1 MDRWLITFFIGAI
14 LSLFMPI
21 VPQFFCVILFIAL
34 GITCLL
40 TKRAR
45 IVSGFFFGSAWILFN
60 GFQYNA
66 VWDRNNLDTTQ
77 IFSTSHTVIGT
88 VKSIPSK
95 TVINIDNK
103 KNGKSNNGISGP
115 SPKIN
120 DTFNYKFNFEVSHIN
135 QQVLEQPFILRLNW
149 NRTTEIIQQD
159 GRYNLNVKF
168 KPPNGLANK
177 GGFNYQVWLR
187 QNQIVATGY
196 VVKPR
201 DKQVNQNF
209 TLETPSSHRQK
220 LYSQSLKLLPEHDL
234 SPLLT
239 ALSFGERSTI
249 ESNIWTILNK
259 TNTQHLIA
267 ISGLHLG
274 LIATGSFLLI
284 NFLLRILPLRLF
296 MSSTS
301 NISYFLLS
309 NNIKYFAVLLSCSL
323 TFYYAYLAGFS
334 LPTVRALIMLLL
346 FWTFRIVGIKCSLVT
361 WLFLTVFIVLIST
374 PMSLISGSFW
384 LSFYAVSLIL
394 LTSWRFKHTF
404 VGKNKLSTWLKSLFW
419 VQLSLSIFMLPISML
434 FNFQLSFV
442 SIFANLFAVP
452 VMSFTSIPLSLLAV
466 LIMPFSHL
474 LSEALYQL
482 ALFSIEGVWFWLT
495 FLAEQ
500 PWATVS
506 VSFIDIVIIS
516 LLLSVVGVISFLS
529 VKKSSAGFLVLIS
542 ISFIAYLVITN
553 KQDADWKIV
562 VLDVGQ
568 GLSIVIEK
576 NNKAILYDTG
586 ASYPSGF
593 NMVEASVLPYLK
605 FKGITAL
612 NKVIISHSD
621 NDHAGG
627 LNVLK
632 ESIHI
637 TELIAN
643 DPELKGDSR
652 CTQGDS
658 FNWQGLTFNV
668 LWPLDDDKYVGDE
681 NDDSCVIKISDGSS
695 SVLLTGDISKRVE
708 KLLVA
713 DTHMAPLL
721 KSDVIIAPHHGSK
734 TSSSHTFIQAVS
746 PQYVIYSTGFM
757 NRWRMPSTIV
767 QQRYTDENIQA
778 FNTAHT
784 GMVEVKIEMEF
795 LDEESIMGKAKL
807 NKSNLT
813 SINTHE
819 TKIKVTPYK
828 QEMYPFWFAH

>member
-1 MDRWLITFFIGAI
+1 MDRWLIAFFIGAI
-14 LSLFMPI
+14 LALFMPI
-21 VPQFFCVILFIAL
+21 VPQFFFVILFCAL
-34 GITCLL
+34 GVVCLL
-40 TKRAR
+40 AKKTQ
-45 IVSGFFFGSAWILFN
+45 IISGLFLGTAWILFN
-60 GFQYNA
+60 GFQYNE
-66 VWDRNNLDTTQ
+66 VWEHNHLDTTQ
-77 IFSTSHTVIGT
+77 IFNTSHTVIGT
-88 VKSIPSK
+88 IKTIPSK
-95 TVINIDNK
+95 TVINVLDKDN
-103 KNGKSNNGISGP
+103 SNDLNEEP
-115 SPKIN
+115 PVKY
-120 DTFNYKFNFEVSHIN
+120 NYKFNFEVSSIN
-135 QQVLEQPFILRLNW
+135 QNVLKQPFILRLNW
-149 NRTTEIIQQD
+149 NKTTQIIQQ
-159 GRYNLNVKF
+159 GERFNLTVKF
-168 KPPNGLANK
+168 KPPNGLSNK

-187 QNQIVATGY
+187 QNKIVATGY
-196 VVKPR
+196 VVKSR
-201 DKQVNQNF
+201 DSQVIQNF
-209 TLETPSSHRQK
+209 SLEEPPSHRQK
-220 LYSQSLKLLPEHDL
+220 LYSQSLKLLPKDDL

-249 ESNIWTILNK
+249 EPNIWVVLNK

-284 NFLLRILPLRLF
+284 NFFIKILPLRLF
-296 MSSTS
+296 ISNTSS
-301 NISYFLLS
+301 IYYFFLS
-309 NNIKYFAVLLSCSL
+309 SNIKYLAVLLSCSL

-334 LPTVRALIMLLL
+334 LPTVRALLMLLL
-346 FWTFRIVGIKCSLVT
+346 FWTFRGIGIKCSLVT
-361 WLFLTVFIVLIST
+361 WLFLTVLLVLIST

-466 LIMPFSHL
+466 LIMPFSHS
-474 LSEALYQL
+474 LSEVLYQL

-495 FLAEQ
+495 LLAEQ

-516 LLLSVVGVISFLS
+516 LLLSVIGVISFLS
-529 VKKSSAGFLVLIS
+529 LKKRSAGFLVLIS

-553 KQDADWKIV
+553 KQDADWKVV

-605 FKGITAL
+605 FKGITVL
-612 NKVIISHSD
+612 DKVIISHSD

-627 LNVLK
+627 LTVLQ

-658 FNWQGLTFNV
+658 FVWQGLTFSV
-668 LWPLDDDKYVGDE
+668 LWPLDDIKYIGDE
-681 NDDSCVIKISDGSS
+681 NDDSCVIKVSDGSS
-695 SVLLTGDISKRVE
+695 SIILTGDISKRIE

-713 DTHMAPLL
+713 DNLISPFL

-734 TSSSHTFIQAVS
+734 TSSSQPFIQAVS

-767 QQRYTDENIQA
+767 QQRYMDEKIQA
-778 FNTAHT
+778 FNTADA
-784 GMVEVKIEMEF
+784 GMVEVKF
-795 LDEESIMGKAKL
+795 LVVDAKI
-807 NKSNLT
+807 NLDKMHAE
-813 SINTHE
+813 SINTSE

-828 QEMYPFWFAH
+828 QKMYPFWFAH